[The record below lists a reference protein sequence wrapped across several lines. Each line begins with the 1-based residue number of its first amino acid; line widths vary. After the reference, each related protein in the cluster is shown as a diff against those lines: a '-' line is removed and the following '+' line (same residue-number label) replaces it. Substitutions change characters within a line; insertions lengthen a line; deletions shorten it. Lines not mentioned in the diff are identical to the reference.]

1 MEWNF
6 VWRWRHWRWP
16 WIHTIPSSSFIH
28 LKMRTSK
35 HLRWEQ
41 LLNRL
46 VDLGEILYGGDGIED
61 DLDSILLN
69 PVASTVPKRR
79 TFKLLRCYKFW
90 TDWWILMEFCIEVM
104 ALKMM
109 SITSNWQTFK
119 LLRRANLLN
128 GLVHLDEILCG
139 GDDIQITSMPYFLI
153 PYLQAFQND
162 RRLNFW
168 GGCKNSLMFELV
180 GGFGW
185 NFTWRWWHW
194 RWHGSLQMA
203 NI

>member
-35 HLRWEQ
+35 LLRWEQ

-69 PVASTVPKRR
+69 PVTSTVPKRR

-90 TDWWILMEFCIEVM
+90 TDRWILMEFCIEVM

-119 LLRRANLLN
+119 LLRRANVLN

-139 GDDIQITSMPYFLI
+139 GDGIQITSMPYFLI

-162 RRLNFW
+162 TFKLLRWMQKPPDNVW
-168 GGCKNSLMFELV
+168 TGWWILMKFYMEVMTLKV
-180 GGFGW
+180 TSITPNG
-185 NFTWRWWHW
+185 
-194 RWHGSLQMA
+194 
-203 NI
+203 